1 MANFLQPHSTSSNEQ
16 LTGDLQVRYAKK
28 LKELKDALAN
38 IGENEQLIAVD
49 AVQRLGVDYRFQEEI
64 EAIMKTQYTRAYNDE
79 SSDELRVVSLRFR
92 LLRQQGYHVT
102 IDVFNKFKNNEKLK
116 VDING
121 LVGLYEASHMSFPGE
136 EALVEAGRRSHQL
149 LTAWMPNNLDDHRAS
164 AVAYSL
170 EHPHHKSLT
179 RFMAKNFLHSFEGKE
194 NWVNDLRE
202 LGKLEFNMVESLIRN
217 EIQQVSKW
225 WKELGLTEEL
235 KFVRDQPIKWYTW
248 PMACL
253 TDPNLSEERVELT
266 KSISLV
272 YIIDDIFDVH
282 GTLDELILFTAAVE
296 RWDIDATGEL
306 PNYMKICFKA
316 LYDITNETSYI
327 VHKKHGWNPIESLKK
342 SWATLCKAFLL
353 EARWFSC
360 GHLPNTE
367 EYLNNGLISSGVPV
381 VLTHGFFLLGQGI
394 TKETVHILDNLNIS
408 SLISSTA
415 TILRLWDDFGS
426 AKDEGQDG
434 YDGSYIACYVNENQ
448 GCSDEDARAF
458 VVHRIS
464 EEWKFLN
471 QECFSASNPFSASFT
486 KLALNVVR
494 MVPLMYD
501 YNSQHRLPSL
511 EENMKSLLFDSF
523 LAQGQV
529 TSAAISQ
536 A

>member
-1 MANFLQPHSTSSNEQ
+1 MAHFLQAHPASSKGQ
-16 LTGDLQVRYAKK
+16 VIGDLQVRHAKK
-28 LKELKDALAN
+28 LKELKEALAN

-49 AVQRLGVDYRFQEEI
+49 AMQRLGVDYHFQEEI
-64 EAIMKTQYTRAYNDE
+64 EAILKKQCTRASGDE
-79 SSDELRVVSLRFR
+79 GSDELGVVSLRFR

-102 IDVFNKFKNNEKLK
+102 TDAFTKFKNNEEFQ
-116 VDING
+116 VDISG
-121 LVGLYEASHMSFPGE
+121 LVGLYEASHLSFPGE
-136 EALVEAGRRSHQL
+136 ETLDEAGRRSHQL
-149 LTAWMPNNLDDHRAS
+149 LTDWMKNNLDDHQAS

-170 EHPHHKSLT
+170 EHPYHKSLT
-179 RFMAKNFLHSFEGKE
+179 RFRAKNFLNNFEGKQK
-194 NWVNDLRE
+194 WVNVLRE
-202 LGKLEFNMVESLIRN
+202 LAKLEFNMVESLIRN
-217 EIQQVSKW
+217 EVQQVSKW
-225 WKELGLTEEL
+225 WKELGLTKEL

-253 TDPNLSEERVELT
+253 ADPSLSEERVELT

-272 YIIDDIFDVH
+272 YIIDDIFDVQ

-327 VHKKHGWNPIESLKK
+327 VHKRHGWNPLESLKK

-360 GHLPNTE
+360 GHLPNSE
-367 EYLNNGLISSGVPV
+367 EYLNNGFISSGVPV
-381 VLTHGFFLLGQGI
+381 VLTHAFFLLGQGI
-394 TKETVHILDNLNIS
+394 SKETVRIVDNINIS
-408 SLISSTA
+408 SIISSTA

-426 AKDEGQDG
+426 AKDEDQDG
-434 YDGSYIACYVNENQ
+434 NDGSYIACYVNENQ

-471 QECFSASNPFSASFT
+471 KECLSASNPFSASFT
-486 KLALNVVR
+486 KLALNVAR

-501 YNSQHRLPSL
+501 YNSQHSLPSL
-511 EENMKSLLFDSF
+511 EENMKSLLSDSF
-523 LAQGQV
+523 LAQGLSNQR
-529 TSAAISQ
+529 SQ

>member
-1 MANFLQPHSTSSNEQ
+1 MAHFLQAHPISSNEQ
-16 LTGDLQVRYAKK
+16 LTGDLQVRYAEK

-38 IGENEQLIAVD
+38 IGEDEQLIAVD
-49 AVQRLGVDYRFQEEI
+49 AVQRLGVDYHFQEEI
-64 EAIMKTQYTRAYNDE
+64 EAIMKTQCTRAYNDE
-79 SSDELRVVSLRFR
+79 CSDELRVVSLRFR

-102 IDVFNKFKNNEKLK
+102 TDVFNKFKNNEKFK

-121 LVGLYEASHMSFPGE
+121 LVELYEASHMSFQGE
-136 EALVEAGRRSHQL
+136 EALVEEGRRSHQL
-149 LTAWMPNNLDDHRAS
+149 LTAWMHNNLDDHRAS

-170 EHPHHKSLT
+170 EHPYHKSLT
-179 RFMAKNFLHSFEGKE
+179 RFMAKNFLLSFEGKE
-194 NWVNDLRE
+194 NWVNDLKE

-225 WKELGLTEEL
+225 WKALGLTEEL

-253 TDPNLSEERVELT
+253 ADPNLSEERVELT

-316 LYDITNETSYI
+316 LYDITNETSHT

-367 EYLNNGLISSGVPV
+367 EYLNNGFISSGVPV

-434 YDGSYIACYVNENQ
+434 YDGSYIKCYVNENQ

-471 QECFSASNPFSASFT
+471 QECFSAANPFSASFT
-486 KLALNVVR
+486 KLALNVAR

-511 EENMKSLLFDSF
+511 EENMKSLLYDSF